1 MPQNQLTA
9 VPSRHIESMSS
20 HGYLAMI
27 MYRVLLGSQ
36 PSRSTTPS
44 PTKHHTPATDAVRHA
59 NQHTQTTKY
68 TQPHQ
73 STNHK
78 TIQKSYTMLPSVP
91 LLGFWTVKKGGGG
104 EREKRKRKC
113 GLTWVPDQSNVSCSV
128 GVILQPLH
136 HTLNTLTP
144 PREVYVTQ
152 PPLVTTTPADHTE

>member
-78 TIQKSYTMLPSVP
+78 TIQTSYTMLPSVP
-91 LLGFWTVKKGGGG
+91 LLGVWTVKKGEG
-104 EREKRKRKC
+104 EEKRGKRKE
-113 GLTWVPDQSNVSCSV
+113 SV
-128 GVILQPLH
+128 GSPGY
-136 HTLNTLTP
+136 LTRAMYP
-144 PREVYVTQ
+144 VLLGSYSSRS
-152 PPLVTTTPADHTE
+152 TTPSTPSRRRVKSTSRSRRL